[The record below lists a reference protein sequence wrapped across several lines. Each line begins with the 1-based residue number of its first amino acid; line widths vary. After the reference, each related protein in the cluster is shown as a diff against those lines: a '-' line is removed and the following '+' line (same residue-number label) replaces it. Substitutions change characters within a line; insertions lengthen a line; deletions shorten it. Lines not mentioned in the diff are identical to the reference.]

1 MLFINATL
9 SKNRMY
15 KLKNQ
20 VNNVPTISKQ
30 DDIELFSKYF
40 SRHLTNV
47 TSAIY
52 FRVIIMEVMLWNND
66 MLFWEFF
73 VNLLAIIRP
82 RL

>member
-1 MLFINATL
+1 
-9 SKNRMY
+9 MY

-20 VNNVPTISKQ
+20 INNVPIISKQ
-30 DDIELFSKYF
+30 DDIEFFSKYF
-40 SRHLTNV
+40 SRHFANV
-47 TSAIY
+47 RSTIY
-52 FRVIIMEVMLWNND
+52 FRVIIMEVMLRNND